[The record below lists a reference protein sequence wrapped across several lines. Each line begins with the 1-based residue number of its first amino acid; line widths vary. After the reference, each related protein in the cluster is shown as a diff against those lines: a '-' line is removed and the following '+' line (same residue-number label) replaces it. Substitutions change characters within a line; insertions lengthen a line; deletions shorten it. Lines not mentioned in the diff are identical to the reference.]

1 MMSHGVT
8 INVHEVSFQ
17 VLYRH
22 FHGGTEEEALSKPI
36 DWPIFE
42 SAFFLVVM
50 STAIHPSTTYGISI
64 LFCMAL

>member
-1 MMSHGVT
+1 MSNVVT
-8 INVHEVSFQ
+8 INVHEVSFH

-22 FHGGTEEEALSKPI
+22 FRGGNEEETLSKPI

-50 STAIHPSTTYGISI
+50 STAIHTITTYGISI
-64 LFCMAL
+64 CSCMAL